1 MEKLQSHAEGIS
13 VFLDESTLNIPT
25 FTLQSIPTPGEL
37 FVWQW
42 RYWAVA
48 DMIRGIAAINEGQS
62 EITSLVKRI
71 VSIEILGLPVPDVA
85 LSDGGGSKPPGGSR
99 PPRPPGGG
107 MNPLGNPTGGS
118 PPRPNPSPTGGN
130 PPRGGSSGG
139 MAPTHTDNKSGDLYD
154 MLQVRLTVVVDTKRI
169 PQVLN
174 GLASHNFLTVI
185 DLNLQPTDKF
195 VAMSAG
201 YDYGIASVSEMT
213 VVLEAAWL
221 REWTVEFMPDS
232 VKKSL
237 GIKVDG

>member
-1 MEKLQSHAEGIS
+1 
-13 VFLDESTLNIPT
+13 
-25 FTLQSIPTPGEL
+25 
-37 FVWQW
+37 
-42 RYWAVA
+42 
-48 DMIRGIAAINEGQS
+48 
-62 EITSLVKRI
+62 
-71 VSIEILGLPVPDVA
+71 
-85 LSDGGGSKPPGGSR
+85 
-99 PPRPPGGG
+99 
-107 MNPLGNPTGGS
+107 
-118 PPRPNPSPTGGN
+118 
-130 PPRGGSSGG
+130 
-139 MAPTHTDNKSGDLYD
+139 

-174 GLASHNFLTVI
+174 RLASHNFLTVI